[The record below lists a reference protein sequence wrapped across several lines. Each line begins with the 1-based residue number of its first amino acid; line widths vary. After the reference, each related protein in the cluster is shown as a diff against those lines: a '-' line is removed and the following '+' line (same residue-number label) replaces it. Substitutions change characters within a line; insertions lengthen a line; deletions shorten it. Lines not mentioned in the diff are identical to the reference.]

1 MIIHS
6 AEFENLHGHLSLA
19 LEFRPD
25 VNVLIGINGTGK
37 TSVLNAM
44 AWILSPM
51 SMHNGLQAAYWL
63 SEFEFD
69 EISLTYSESI
79 QNEHRIAKAWR
90 SEDYIAISVSDMVG
104 EFRIPALPLS
114 ELSYGRRSWF
124 ADAPEALEKE
134 LTSQSHTPVIEH
146 LNSLQAPLYLPLN
159 RRWMEEWKTPSS
171 WPQSSLNLSLSQRRM
186 EEWGIPSSH
195 RYRPRSTQVLT
206 GTPVTEILALA
217 ERAYRSE
224 QAEIAQL
231 NDRLRSDM
239 LATLFDVG
247 QKSFVDVVP
256 PVEEVI
262 GQRKAIVYILDS
274 LHLDDVKK
282 LSEKYFN
289 RLEEIA
295 TELGG
300 QELPKDFHT
309 GSHVEAWWKWIR
321 EVASL
326 AGRIEELMQL
336 IEDYRKRR
344 ERISRHTTSFLQS
357 VNDFLHDKRMVFSP
371 EAELKVELSNG
382 KQVGGHHLSSGEMQ
396 ILTLFA
402 FLHFQPRHADR
413 SFVVLV
419 DEPELSLHV
428 AWQHRY
434 VDSIRDANPD
444 GQLIIATHSPEI
456 AGSVEREA
464 IIDMGEMV
472 VAPHA

>member
-44 AWILSPM
+44 TWILSPM
-51 SMHNGLQAAYWL
+51 SMHNGIQAAYWL

-69 EISLTYSESI
+69 QISLTYSESI
-79 QNEHRIAKAWR
+79 HNKHRTAKAR
-90 SEDYIAISVSDMVG
+90 RFEDYIAVSVSDMKG

-114 ELSYGRRSWF
+114 ELSYGRRNRF
-124 ADAPEALEKE
+124 VEATEALEKE
-134 LTSQSHTPVIEH
+134 VFRQRYTPVLDH
-146 LNSLQAPLYLPLN
+146 LNSLQTPLYLPLN
-159 RRWMEEWKTPSS
+159 RRWMEEWETSS
-171 WPQSSLNLSLSQRRM
+171 YPLQAALNLSLDRRWM
-186 EEWGIPSSH
+186 EEWETPISR
-195 RYRPRSTQVLT
+195 RYPPRSTQALT
-206 GTPVTEILALA
+206 GTPVTEILTLA

-231 NDRLRSDM
+231 NDKLRSNM

-247 QKSFVDVVP
+247 ESSFIDTVP
-256 PVEEVI
+256 PVEEVTR
-262 GQRKAIVYILDS
+262 QRQAIVYILDS
-274 LHLDDVKK
+274 LHLDDVKH
-282 LSEKYFN
+282 LSEMYFDQ
-289 RLEEIA
+289 LKEIA
-295 TELGG
+295 VELGG
-300 QELPKDFHT
+300 RKLPGDFHT
-309 GSHVEAWWKWIR
+309 GSQADAWWKWIR
-321 EVASL
+321 EAASL
-326 AGRIEELMQL
+326 AGRIEKLMQL
-336 IEDYRKRR
+336 IEDYQKKR
-344 ERISRHTTSFLQS
+344 EWISRHTASFLQS

-402 FLHFQPRHADR
+402 FLHFQPRHADQ

-434 VDSIRDANPD
+434 VDSIRDANPN
-444 GQLIIATHSPEI
+444 GQLIVATHSPEI
-456 AGSVEREA
+456 AGSVAEES

-472 VAPHA
+472 VAHA